1 MTCKKNVMSHCVAKV
16 AVSAATFHIDKP
28 YNYLI
33 SPETADK
40 IRPGVRVLVP
50 FGMGDNKVEGVVLST
65 VAESSFDKLKCIDTV
80 LDDEP
85 IFSDENLRLALWMSD
100 RFFCTVYD
108 ALRVM
113 LPTKIDF
120 KRKPKSRERGEYP
133 QAEVELSPEQ
143 IKVFEGIF
151 PLIGSN
157 KPKAALL
164 YGVTGSGKTIVY
176 IKLIEAVLAA
186 QKTAIVLVPEIALTP
201 QTVFIF
207 QSHFGDEVAVLHS
220 ALGAGERFTEWKRI
234 RDGKVRVVVGTRSA
248 VFAPLKDIGLI
259 VIDEEQEHTY
269 KSDSSPRYHA
279 REIAKYRVTRTNGL
293 LLLASATPSIESMYA
308 AKTGKYSLFRLEN
321 RFNNQ
326 SLPSVFIVDLKKELK
341 AGNGGSISSVLREE
355 LQKNLNNGEQ
365 SILFLN
371 RRGASPIVTCGECGY
386 TYKCRDCSVSMAY
399 HATGRRLMC
408 HYCGYY
414 IHNPTVCPECSGKL
428 NYIGIG
434 TQKVESELKELF
446 PDVSIIRMD
455 ADTTTRKDSHDK
467 LLSAFREKKAEILIG
482 TQMVTKGLDFE
493 NVTLVGVLSADLSL
507 YISDYR
513 AGEKTF
519 SLITQVVGRSGRGE
533 KPGRAVIQTFTP
545 ENKVITLAAQQDYDG
560 FYENEIELR
569 KALNSPPL
577 TDLIGLSVIGTDE
590 INVIK
595 ACAHLRMVLDVY
607 FRNERGVK
615 ILGPA
620 PAIVSK
626 IKNKFR
632 YKLVLNCKNSKKV
645 RTTIAYI
652 IREFSKIKGIKAIT
666 VYADVDIGD

>member
-1 MTCKKNVMSHCVAKV
+1 MSRCVAKI
-16 AVSAATFHIDKP
+16 AVSAATFHIDRP
-28 YNYLI
+28 YDYLI
-33 SPETADK
+33 APDIAEK
-40 IRPGVRVLVP
+40 IVPGVRVLIP
-50 FGMGDNKVEGVVLST
+50 FGRGDKKVEGVVLST
-65 VAESSFDKLKCIDTV
+65 GAESSFGKLKEIDTV

-113 LPTKIDF
+113 LPTKIEF

-133 QAEVELSPEQ
+133 QAEAELSPEQ
-143 IKVFEGIF
+143 IEVFEGIL
-151 PLIGSN
+151 PLIGSD

-176 IKLIEAVLAA
+176 IKLIEAALAA

-248 VFAPLKDIGLI
+248 VFAPLRDIGLI

-321 RFNNQ
+321 RFNQQN
-326 SLPSVFIVDLKKELK
+326 LPPVIIVDLKKELK
-341 AGNGGSISSVLREE
+341 AGNGGSISSVLRDE
-355 LQKNLNNGEQ
+355 LQKNLDNGEQ

-386 TYKCRDCSVSMAY
+386 TYKCRSCSVSMTY
-399 HATGRRLMC
+399 HVANRRLLC

-414 IHNPTVCPECSGKL
+414 IPAPDVCPDCSGKL
-428 NYIGIG
+428 NYIGTG
-434 TQKVESELKELF
+434 TQKVENELMELF
-446 PDVSIIRMD
+446 PDINIIRMD
-455 ADTTTRKDSHDK
+455 ADTTSRKNSHNK
-467 LLSAFREKKAEILIG
+467 LLSAFRKKKAEILIG

-545 ENKVITLAAQQDYDG
+545 ENKVITLASEQDYDG

-577 TDLIGLSVIGTDE
+577 SDLIGLSVTGVDE
-590 INVIK
+590 RNVISACIKLK
-595 ACAHLRMVLDVY
+595 AALDGY
-607 FRNERGVK
+607 FRNERGIK

-626 IKNKFR
+626 IKNKYR
-632 YKLVLNCKNSKKV
+632 YKLIVNCKNSKKV
-645 RTTIAYI
+645 RTTIAHI
-652 IREFSKIKGIKAIT
+652 IREFSKDKGIKAVT